1 MTLKELQQRVI
12 ALQIG
17 NTMEVL
23 QLEATYEAAEEIVEF
38 NKDQLWSGRKADGE
52 MMPDYADGS
61 GPIKLF
67 DTGSFYD
74 GFFVERK
81 GSFPI
86 TISSSD
92 VKTEMLTKRY
102 GDEIFGLTRES
113 IKELAE
119 NHIQPILVEKI
130 REELFV

>member
-1 MTLKELQQRVI
+1 MTLKELQQRVT

-17 NTMEVL
+17 NKMEIL
-23 QLEATYEAAEEIVEF
+23 QLEATYEAADEIVEL
-38 NKDQLWSGRKADGE
+38 NQDQLWAGRRADGE
-52 MMPDYADGS
+52 MLPDYADGS

-67 DTGSFYD
+67 DTGRFYD

-86 TISSSD
+86 TISSD
-92 VKTEMLTKRY
+92 NKVEMLTKRY

-119 NHIQPILVEKI
+119 NVIQPILVEKI
-130 REELFV
+130 REELFI